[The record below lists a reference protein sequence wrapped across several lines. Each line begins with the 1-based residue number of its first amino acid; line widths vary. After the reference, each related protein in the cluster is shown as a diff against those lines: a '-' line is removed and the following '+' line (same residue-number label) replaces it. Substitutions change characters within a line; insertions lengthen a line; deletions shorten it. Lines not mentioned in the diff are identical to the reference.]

1 MANYEFYKEYR
12 ENALKPNATQEEINE
27 LGEWFS
33 QYGDMF
39 WNGEYYDADD
49 GVRVYPIYREVGE
62 DEFEL
67 EGWEIR

>member
-1 MANYEFYKEYR
+1 MANYESYKELR

-27 LGEWFS
+27 FGKWFS

-49 GVRVYPIYREVGE
+49 GVRVYPIYREVSE

>member
-1 MANYEFYKEYR
+1 MANYESYKELR